1 MYKSIYVPIHM
12 YIHEHTSVCAY
23 AHACIHMHAHTD
35 VKMSLAFL
43 IYPVQAP
50 LISSPAQTSLLCKG
64 FFKYHRTHYSCLG
77 GGGVIAV
84 PTGSVSADSPA
95 SLGRASC
102 THSNSLSRVLTL
114 FSSPFTC
121 ASIPCHTQHIIECAS
136 RYYIKAK
143 LQGSCLSRAGS
154 SGNF

>member
-1 MYKSIYVPIHM
+1 M

-77 GGGVIAV
+77 GGGSSLYPLVQCQQIAR
-84 PTGSVSADSPA
+84 PHWAEQAAHTLTP
-95 SLGRASC
+95 SLGS
-102 THSNSLSRVLTL
+102 
-114 FSSPFTC
+114 
-121 ASIPCHTQHIIECAS
+121 
-136 RYYIKAK
+136 
-143 LQGSCLSRAGS
+143 
-154 SGNF
+154 